1 MKASQRRD
9 QIVAILKENP
19 SPISA
24 TKLAKELGVS
34 RQVIVGDIA
43 LLRASNI
50 DIMATHRGYLLVNN
64 LPKPKAQYIKK
75 IACQHS
81 EEQVAKELDIII
93 SGGGKVLDVEIE
105 HPLYGLLTA
114 TLNIATKDDIK
125 YFTQQVK
132 EHQGALLSHLTHGIH
147 NHTILCPS
155 KEVCEKILEKLK
167 KENILLT

>member
-9 QIVAILKENP
+9 QIVTILKEST

-50 DIMATHRGYLLVNN
+50 DIMATHRGYLMVNN
-64 LPKPKAQYIKK
+64 LPKLKAQYIKK

-81 EEQVAKELDIII
+81 EEELVKELEIIV
-93 SGGGKVLDVEIE
+93 SGGGQILDVEIE
-105 HPLYGLLTA
+105 HPLYGILTA
-114 TLNIATKDDIK
+114 TLNIVTKDDIE

-132 EHQGALLSHLTHGIH
+132 ENQGTLLSHLTNGIH
-147 NHTILCPS
+147 NHTISCPS
-155 KEVCEKILEKLK
+155 KEMCDKILEQLK

>member
-1 MKASQRRD
+1 MKATQRRD
-9 QIVAILKENP
+9 QIVAILKENT

-64 LPKPKAQYIKK
+64 LPKPKTQYIKK

-81 EEQVAKELDIII
+81 EEEVAKELDIIV
-93 SGGGKVLDVEIE
+93 SGGGQVLDVEIE
-105 HPLYGLLTA
+105 HPLYGILTA

-147 NHTILCPS
+147 NHTISCPS
-155 KEVCEKILEKLK
+155 KEVCEKILEILK